1 MLGAFDRDNWYEI
14 WAVLRSNKLRTALT
28 AFGVAW
34 GIFMLIVMLG
44 FGSAMQAGTQRNMK
58 GRATNLLFVW
68 GQTTTESYNGMK
80 PGRQIQFRAVDIE
93 RLRRLPAIEWLAPR
107 LQLGGWMSG
116 FTVGYGTKTGAFSV
130 YGDYP
135 DFKHIV
141 SFDYQAG
148 RFIDDADIAD
158 NRKVAVVGDKVIEEL
173 FPPGANPIGE
183 YLKISGVY
191 FEVVGVFRTLRT
203 GRDGDREAHS
213 IFVPFTTLKTAFKQG
228 DRVGFF
234 AMTAR
239 PGTDGPELERQV
251 REELSKAHDIAPT
264 DKLAIGSFNAFVFFG
279 KIQAVFFWLGAI
291 SWIVGGMTLLA
302 GVIGVSNIML
312 IAVKERTKEFGVRKA
327 LGATPRSVV
336 MMVLMENIVLTTI
349 AGLVGIGFACG
360 LLYWADGL
368 LSHVNPESPMAAF
381 GPPQVGLG
389 MIVQALAV
397 LVGSAAIAGFIPATH
412 AASIKPIEALRAE

>member
-14 WAVLRSNKLRTALT
+14 WAVLRANKLRTALT

-44 FGSAMQAGTQRNMK
+44 FGSAMQAGTERNMK

-68 GQTTTESYNGMK
+68 GQTTTEGYNGMK
-80 PGRQIQFRAVDIE
+80 PGRGIVFRTSDIE
-93 RLRRLPAIEWLAPR
+93 RLKRLPSVEWLAPR
-107 LQLGGWMSG
+107 LQLGGWQNS
-116 FTVGYGTKTGAFSV
+116 FTVGYGAKTGSFNV
-130 YGDYP
+130 WGDYP
-135 DFKHIV
+135 DFRHIV
-141 SFDYQAG
+141 TFEYAAG
-148 RFIDDADIAD
+148 RFIDNGDIAD
-158 NRKVAVVGDKVIEEL
+158 NRKVAVVGDKVVEEL
-173 FPPGANPIGE
+173 FPPGVNPIGE
-183 YLKISGVY
+183 YIKISGVY
-191 FEVVGVFRTLRT
+191 FEVVGMIKTLRT
-203 GRDGDREAHS
+203 GRDGDRDAHS
-213 IFVPFTTLKTAFKQG
+213 IFLPFTTLKTAFKQG
-228 DRVGFF
+228 DNVGFF

-239 PGTDGPELERQV
+239 AGTDGPELERQV
-251 REELSKAHDIAPT
+251 REALSKAHNIAPT

-279 KIQAVFFWLGAI
+279 KIQGVMFWLWAI

-360 LLYWADGL
+360 VLYQADNL
-368 LSHVNPESPMAAF
+368 LSHVSPDSPTAAF
-381 GPPQVGLG
+381 GAPQVGLRT
-389 MIVQALAV
+389 IVQALAV
-397 LVGSAAIAGFIPATH
+397 LVGCATIAGLIPATH
-412 AASIKPIEALRAE
+412 AASIKPIEALRTE

>member
-14 WAVLRSNKLRTALT
+14 WAVLRSNKLRTGLT

-80 PGRQIQFRAVDIE
+80 PGRQIRFRISDIE
-93 RLRRLPAIEWLAPR
+93 RLRRLSAIEWLAPR
-107 LQLGGWMSG
+107 LQLGGWQSG
-116 FTVGYGTKTGAFSV
+116 FSVSYGTKAGAFNV

-135 DFKHIV
+135 DFRHIV
-141 SFDYQAG
+141 SFEYEAG
-148 RFIDDADIAD
+148 RFIDEGDILE
-158 NRKVAVVGDKVIEEL
+158 NRKVAVIGSKVYEEL
-173 FPPGANPIGE
+173 FPRGADPIGA
-183 YLKISGVY
+183 YIKISGVY
-191 FEVVGVFRTLRT
+191 FQVVGLIKTLRT
-203 GRDGDREAHS
+203 GREGDRDAHS
-213 IFVPFTTLKTAFKQG
+213 IYVPFTTLKTAFNQG

-234 AMTAR
+234 ALTAR

-251 REELSKAHDIAPT
+251 RDELSRAHNIAPN
-264 DKLAIGSFNAFVFFG
+264 DRLAIGSFNAFVFFS
-279 KIQAVFFWLGAI
+279 KINSVFFWLWAI

-302 GVIGVSNIML
+302 GVVGVSNIML

-336 MMVLMENIVLTTI
+336 VMVLMENIVLTTI
-349 AGLVGIGFACG
+349 AGLIGIGFGCG
-360 LLYWADGL
+360 VLYQADQVLASMPPDSMG
-368 LSHVNPESPMAAF
+368 AAF
-381 GPPQVGLG
+381 GPPEVGLG
-389 MIVQALAV
+389 TILQALAV
-397 LVGSAAIAGFIPATH
+397 LIGSATLAGLIPATH
-412 AASIKPIEALRAE
+412 AASIRPIEALRTE